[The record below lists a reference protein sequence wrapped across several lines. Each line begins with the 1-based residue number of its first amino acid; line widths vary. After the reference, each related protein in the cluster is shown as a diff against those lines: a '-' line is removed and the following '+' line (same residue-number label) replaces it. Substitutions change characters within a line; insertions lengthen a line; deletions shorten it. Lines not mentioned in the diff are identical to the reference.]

1 MFTGII
7 EELGVV
13 EAVEPTGG
21 GLKITVGAEVVFSD
35 LKVGDSINLDG
46 VCLTVVGL
54 THRSFTA
61 EAVSETLRRTTLGV
75 LRPNDRVNLE
85 RPLRPSD
92 RLGGHLVLGHVDS
105 LARILSKSE
114 TGGSTEVRFELPVG
128 LAKYFIEK
136 GSVAVDGVSLTV
148 AELSSEWFSVAII
161 PYTATV
167 TTLVEKRV
175 GAPVNI
181 EADIIGKYVE
191 RLLRGY
197 EEGLG
202 VRSSIT
208 AQWLREKGY

>member
-1 MFTGII
+1 
-7 EELGVV
+7 
-13 EAVEPTGG
+13 
-21 GLKITVGAEVVFSD
+21 
-35 LKVGDSINLDG
+35 
-46 VCLTVVGL
+46 
-54 THRSFTA
+54 
-61 EAVSETLRRTTLGV
+61 
-75 LRPNDRVNLE
+75 
-85 RPLRPSD
+85 
-92 RLGGHLVLGHVDS
+92 VDS

-114 TGGSTEVRFELPVG
+114 TGGSTEVRFELPRE
-128 LAKYFIEK
+128 LAKYLVEK

-148 AELSSEWFSVAII
+148 VELSSEWFSVAII

-167 TTLVEKRV
+167 TTLVEKQV

-191 RLLRGY
+191 RLLNGY